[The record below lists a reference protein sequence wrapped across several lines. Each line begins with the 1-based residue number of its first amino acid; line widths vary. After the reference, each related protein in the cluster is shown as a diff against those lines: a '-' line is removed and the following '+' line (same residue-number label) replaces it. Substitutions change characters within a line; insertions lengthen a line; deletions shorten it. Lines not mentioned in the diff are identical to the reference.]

1 MGKYDSFGQLMHLPL
16 ESIGTDESIYE
27 ADFIVNAAAESILS
41 TDGRN
46 WIPVIVKES
55 GNYQYQVIANHFIYA
70 VAQQANLERVWCI
83 IIEPDEKLIE
93 QAKVLSRETTPR
105 LNLATASGDSIL
117 SALRYLESQ
126 PGSALKGVDVVVAAN
141 RIEEADRSKWSDFNP
156 VIKLKCGI
164 TKGKKL
170 DSLSKVF
177 FITAPPPPPP
187 APASIGIKQASRDE
201 IFERLNY
208 LSIHCASGFDK
219 LDVEQLTVL
228 LFTTDK
234 SKWKSL
240 NPITKL
246 DCGVDTAKLKA
257 LKTVFSP

>member
-1 MGKYDSFGQLMHLPL
+1 MGKYDNFGQLMHLPL
-16 ESIGTDESIYE
+16 ESIDTDESIYE
-27 ADFIVNAAAESILS
+27 SDFIVNAAAESVLS

-46 WIPVIVKES
+46 WIPVIVKEA

-105 LNLATASGDSIL
+105 LNLAIASGDSIL
-117 SALRYLESQ
+117 SALSYLKSQ
-126 PGSALKGVDVVVAAN
+126 PGSPLTGVDVVVAAN
-141 RIEEADRSKWSDFNP
+141 RIEEADRHKWSDFNP
-156 VIKLKCGI
+156 VTKLKCGI

-187 APASIGIKQASRDE
+187 PPAKVSLKQASKDE
-201 IFERLNY
+201 IFDRLTY
-208 LSIHCASGFDK
+208 LSRYGTGSFDK
-219 LDVEQLTVL
+219 LDIEQLTVL
-228 LFTTDK
+228 LFTTEK

-246 DCGVDTAKLKA
+246 DCGVDTAKFKV
-257 LKTVFSP
+257 LKTVFSL

>member
-1 MGKYDSFGQLMHLPL
+1 M
-16 ESIGTDESIYE
+16 
-27 ADFIVNAAAESILS
+27 
-41 TDGRN
+41 
-46 WIPVIVKES
+46 
-55 GNYQYQVIANHFIYA
+55 
-70 VAQQANLERVWCI
+70 ERVWCI

-141 RIEEADRSKWSDFNP
+141 RVEEADRSKWSDFNP

-257 LKTVFSP
+257 LKNCL